1 MVCGWWQCWEH
12 VGAGYLSG
20 KSGGSCAGDAVQG
33 GVLLQMVAYF
43 ARVVLVGY
51 DHGGKNSR
59 DQSVLGHARE
69 YGLGAGVEVG
79 TVGWRLGVDVGA
91 FLSLSAAGDCVSFC
105 LKWQVWI

>member
-1 MVCGWWQCWEH
+1 

-20 KSGGSCAGDAVQG
+20 KSGGSVRGK
-33 GVLLQMVAYF
+33 VLLQMVAYF

-51 DHGGKNSR
+51 DHGGQNSR

-91 FLSLSAAGDCVSFC
+91 FLSLSSAAGDCVSFC
-105 LKWQVWI
+105 LNWQVWM